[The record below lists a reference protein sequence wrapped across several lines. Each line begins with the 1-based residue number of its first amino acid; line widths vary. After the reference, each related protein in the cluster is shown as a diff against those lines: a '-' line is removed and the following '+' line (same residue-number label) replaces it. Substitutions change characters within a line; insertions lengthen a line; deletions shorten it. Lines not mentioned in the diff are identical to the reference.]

1 MHRARA
7 IAIML
12 LAAAV
17 VSCDSSSTGPET
29 RNESELTFVRPAPD
43 APPLS
48 TISKAMLFTKGQGGE
63 LRLYYRPRPAE
74 TDSTDFIRLKL
85 ENETL
90 LRLPDGSTIL
100 DGQQVLITVTAVNIG
115 SRLEVRFDPAGLV
128 FDPNKPAE
136 LKIDFKEADH
146 DYDEDGDEDSE
157 DDQIQSILGIWRTET
172 GSTLWTRLTSNVR
185 VDEDK
190 VEADLKGFSNYALA
204 F

>member
-1 MHRARA
+1 
-7 IAIML
+7 ML

-17 VSCDSSSTGPET
+17 VSCDSSTGPET

-48 TISKAMLFTKGQGGE
+48 SISKAMLFTKGQGGE
-63 LRLYYRPRPAE
+63 LRLYYRPRAGE

-90 LRLPDGSTIL
+90 LRLPDGTAIL

-115 SRLEVRFDPAGLV
+115 SRLEVRFEPSGLV

-146 DYDEDGDEDSE
+146 DYDEDGDEDAE
-157 DDQIQSILGIWRTET
+157 DDQIQNVLGIWRTET
-172 GSTLWTRLTSNVR
+172 GSILWTRLTSNVR

-190 VEADLKGFSNYALA
+190 VEADLRGFSNYALA